1 MTSIILSSF
10 LAIAVVSLISFI
22 GVLTFVVDHKA
33 VEKLLLPMVSFSAGA
48 LFGDVFLHLL
58 PELAE
63 DGGWTL
69 DVSLWLMG
77 GILLSFIVEK
87 MIHWHHCH
95 MLPTEHH
102 YHPVGTMSLI
112 GDGLHNMLDGILIA
126 GSFLVSMPLGIATT
140 IAVILHEIPQEI
152 GDFALLLFSGFSR
165 GKALLFN
172 FGSALTAFLGGALVF
187 LFASSIPSVT
197 SVLVPLAAGNFL
209 YIAGSDLL
217 PELHKET
224 RLRQAVLQL
233 ILLIAGVGIMFALKF
248 LE

>member
-1 MTSIILSSF
+1 
-10 LAIAVVSLISFI
+10 
-22 GVLTFVVDHKA
+22 
-33 VEKLLLPMVSFSAGA
+33 MVSFSAGA

-58 PELAE
+58 PEIVE
-63 DGGWTL
+63 EGGWTL
-69 DVSLWLMG
+69 SVSLFLMG
-77 GILLSFIVEK
+77 GILISFVIEK

-95 MLPTEHH
+95 VLPTEDH

-112 GDGLHNMLDGILIA
+112 GDALHNALDGILIA
-126 GSFLVSMPLGIATT
+126 GSFLISPSVGIATT

-165 GKALLFN
+165 KTALLFN
-172 FGSALTAFLGGALVF
+172 FSSALTAFLGGGIVL

-197 SVLVPLAAGNFL
+197 SVLIPLAAGNFL

-217 PELHKET
+217 PELHRET
-224 RLRQAVLQL
+224 RLPQASLQL
-233 ILLIAGVGIMFALKF
+233 VLLLAGIGVMLALTF